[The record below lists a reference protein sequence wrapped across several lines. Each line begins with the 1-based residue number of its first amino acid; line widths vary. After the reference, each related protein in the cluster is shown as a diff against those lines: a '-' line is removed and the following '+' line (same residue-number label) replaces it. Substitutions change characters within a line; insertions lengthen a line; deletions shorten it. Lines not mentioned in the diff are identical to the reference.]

1 MKHRILSFSLVSCI
15 LLLSCNKGTIYK
27 KCITLPNNVWS
38 VNNPLVFDVP
48 VNDTVNNYDIFIT
61 LRNSSSYDF
70 NNLYLFIDINS
81 PMKIT
86 ERDTMEC
93 VLANADGKW
102 LGNGLGD
109 IWDNKFLFKKNV
121 KFQKPGMYEFVFN
134 QAMRVDSLP
143 MIMDAGISIEK
154 SATSSSPK

>member
-1 MKHRILSFSLVSCI
+1 
-15 LLLSCNKGTIYK
+15 
-27 KCITLPNNVWS
+27 
-38 VNNPLVFDVP
+38 VNSPLVFDVP

-70 NNLYLFIDINS
+70 NNLYLFIDIRS

-93 VLANADGKW
+93 ILANADGKW

-109 IWDNKFLFKKNV
+109 IWDNKFLFKRNV
-121 KFQKPGMYEFVFN
+121 KFQKPGTYEFVFN

-143 MIMDAGISIEK
+143 MIMDAGLSVEK
-154 SATSSSPK
+154 SAVSPSPK

>member
-1 MKHRILSFSLVSCI
+1 MNS
-15 LLLSCNKGTIYK
+15 
-27 KCITLPNNVWS
+27 
-38 VNNPLVFDVP
+38 PLVFDVP

-70 NNLYLFIDINS
+70 NNLYLFIDIRS

-93 VLANADGKW
+93 ILANADGKW

-109 IWDNKFLFKKNV
+109 IWDNKFLFKRNV
-121 KFQKPGMYEFVFN
+121 KFQKPGTYEFVFN

-143 MIMDAGISIEK
+143 MIMDAGLSVEK
-154 SATSSSPK
+154 SAVSPSPK